1 MWVACSRKGISSILI
16 IQKKSREHCLSTI
29 QPSEAITQPPSR
41 GPRAVRP
48 GARVR
53 RAGAS
58 GRCHVALP
66 TGRTRG
72 GIPVRCRRRAFSQQR
87 ISGRVRRRLP
97 RADMSGTRLAG
108 RQVSG
113 TRCRHRA
120 EDMQFPCQPAQA
132 SETSTSRR
140 RRTGGARGDARR
152 GPDGGAESG
161 PRRTIPHHRRP
172 GAPALFL
179 LCAQRAQHIRRQ
191 SSGARARA
199 VRAHPCCTWCTN
211 LRLAHCTQTDRAGRP
226 GAPALFL
233 LCAQRAQHIRRQSS
247 GARARAV
254 RAHVLL
260 HLVHKSQA
268 GTAALRLTVLSL
280 QAKSVSAFL
289 GELAN
294 GKLLSPGSVLHE
306 TLRWYQLGIHTLQGQ
321 VHDLQ
326 TRNLTAA
333 ESARAQ
339 RVNEFQGLLDQAHR
353 ESADLRKRLSTAEAK
368 LRTQAC
374 RFSAAEHAVEACKP
388 DSAVRHCLSH
398 GAGERQ

>member
-1 MWVACSRKGISSILI
+1 MASPSGAAAARSPSSE
-16 IQKKSREHCLSTI
+16 S
-29 QPSEAITQPPSR
+29 PD
-41 GPRAVRP
+41 G
-48 GARVR
+48 
-53 RAGAS
+53 
-58 GRCHVALP
+58 
-66 TGRTRG
+66 
-72 GIPVRCRRRAFSQQR
+72 
-87 ISGRVRRRLP
+87 GRVRRRLP

-140 RRTGGARGDARR
+140 RRTGGARVDARR
-152 GPDGGAESG
+152 GPDAGGAESG
-161 PRRTIPHHRRP
+161 PRRTIPHHR
-172 GAPALFL
+172 
-179 LCAQRAQHIRRQ
+179 
-191 SSGARARA
+191 
-199 VRAHPCCTWCTN
+199 
-211 LRLAHCTQTDRAGRP
+211 RP

-321 VHDLQ
+321 VHDLL

>member
-1 MWVACSRKGISSILI
+1 M
-16 IQKKSREHCLSTI
+16 
-29 QPSEAITQPPSR
+29 
-41 GPRAVRP
+41 
-48 GARVR
+48 
-53 RAGAS
+53 
-58 GRCHVALP
+58 
-66 TGRTRG
+66 
-72 GIPVRCRRRAFSQQR
+72 
-87 ISGRVRRRLP
+87 
-97 RADMSGTRLAG
+97 
-108 RQVSG
+108 
-113 TRCRHRA
+113 
-120 EDMQFPCQPAQA
+120 
-132 SETSTSRR
+132 
-140 RRTGGARGDARR
+140 
-152 GPDGGAESG
+152 
-161 PRRTIPHHRRP
+161 
-172 GAPALFL
+172 
-179 LCAQRAQHIRRQ
+179 
-191 SSGARARA
+191 
-199 VRAHPCCTWCTN
+199 
-211 LRLAHCTQTDRAGRP
+211 
-226 GAPALFL
+226 
-233 LCAQRAQHIRRQSS
+233 
-247 GARARAV
+247 

>member
-1 MWVACSRKGISSILI
+1 MLGAGRTEARNRDRGGRSPTIGDQVQPHFSCSAHRGRSISGA
-16 IQKKSREHCLSTI
+16 SRQAH
-29 QPSEAITQPPSR
+29 A
-41 GPRAVRP
+41 RALCVHIPAAP
-48 GARVR
+48 GA
-53 RAGAS
+53 
-58 GRCHVALP
+58 
-66 TGRTRG
+66 
-72 GIPVRCRRRAFSQQR
+72 Q
-87 ISGRVRRRLP
+87 ISGW
-97 RADMSGTRLAG
+97 
-108 RQVSG
+108 
-113 TRCRHRA
+113 
-120 EDMQFPCQPAQA
+120 
-132 SETSTSRR
+132 
-140 RRTGGARGDARR
+140 RT
-152 GPDGGAESG
+152 
-161 PRRTIPHHRRP
+161 
-172 GAPALFL
+172 
-179 LCAQRAQHIRRQ
+179 
-191 SSGARARA
+191 
-199 VRAHPCCTWCTN
+199 
-211 LRLAHCTQTDRAGRP
+211 
-226 GAPALFL
+226 
-233 LCAQRAQHIRRQSS
+233 
-247 GARARAV
+247 
-254 RAHVLL
+254 
-260 HLVHKSQA
+260 
-268 GTAALRLTVLSL
+268 ALRLTVLSL

>member
-1 MWVACSRKGISSILI
+1 MHFQISSDFLVG
-16 IQKKSREHCLSTI
+16 RVLSKRHFFDFDYSKEIAGTL
-29 QPSEAITQPPSR
+29 PVNNPTFGSHRTASPR
-41 GPRAVRP
+41 GARARRP

-152 GPDGGAESG
+152 EMRGPDGGAESG
-161 PRRTIPHHRRP
+161 PRRTIPHHR
-172 GAPALFL
+172 
-179 LCAQRAQHIRRQ
+179 
-191 SSGARARA
+191 
-199 VRAHPCCTWCTN
+199 
-211 LRLAHCTQTDRAGRP
+211 RP